1 MYIPQNCCKTQ
12 GLRKAYINSLTND
25 RHYSIKQIRNIDK
38 NLARTY
44 TNAKYYGGSL
54 KSFWNKVKKFG
65 KRVISSA
72 VNTTRQM
79 YKPAKWIIN
88 KLANSKT
95 AESVINGIGNA
106 VGSAV
111 GVPGLG
117 AIINTGLKSADT
129 ITDSIENIIKNIMD
143 KNPSLTI
150 QEIKNLI
157 NKVKTTTENVVN
169 STNISQE
176 EKDKVKENVNK
187 IYNKLP
193 DVIKSEGIKKVDEAA
208 GYLPVVDFSSLTEK
222 ELKGKGG
229 AIRREYRVI
238 KPILIAKHKELFNG
252 LPAYKAASVGS
263 VAGAIMK
270 PKIAS
275 KPKEKDGCSGR
286 VGLAGGNGGRV
297 GLSGGRVGLAGED
310 KTSKTNNSDLINKL
324 RAKLNK

>member
-1 MYIPQNCCKTQ
+1 MYIPQNSCKTQ

-65 KRVISSA
+65 KHIINSA
-72 VNTTRQM
+72 INTTRNM
-79 YKPAKWIIN
+79 YKPTKWIIN

-95 AESVINGIGNA
+95 AESVINGVGNA
-106 VGSAV
+106 VGAAV
-111 GVPGLG
+111 GVPALG
-117 AIINTGLKSADT
+117 TIINTGLKSADS
-129 ITDSIENIIKNIMD
+129 ISDSIENIIKNIMN

-150 QEIKNLI
+150 QEVKNLI

-169 STNISQE
+169 STNISQA
-176 EKDKVKENVNK
+176 EKDKVKENVDK

-193 DVIKSEGIKKVDEAA
+193 DVIKSEGFKKVDEAA
-208 GYLPVVDFSSLTEK
+208 GYLPVIDFKTIKER

-229 AIRREYRVI
+229 AIKKEFRVN
-238 KPILIAKHKELFNG
+238 KPLIITKYKELFKN
-252 LPAYKAASVGS
+252 LPNYNAKTVGT
-263 VAGAIMK
+263 VAGAIVDK
-270 PKIAS
+270 RLYKIAPNPNA
-275 KPKEKDGCSGR
+275 KAQSGR

-297 GLSGGRVGLAGED
+297 GLAGE
-310 KTSKTNNSDLINKL
+310 SKTNNSDLINKL

>member
-1 MYIPQNCCKTQ
+1 MYIPQNSCKTQ

-25 RHYSIKQIRNIDK
+25 RHYSIKQLRNIDK

-54 KSFWNKVKKFG
+54 KSFWNKVKRFG
-65 KRVISSA
+65 KHIINSA
-72 VNTTRQM
+72 INTTRNM

-95 AESVINGIGNA
+95 AESVINGVGNA
-106 VGSAV
+106 VGAAV

-117 AIINTGLKSADT
+117 AMINTGLKSADT
-129 ITDSIENIIKNIMD
+129 ISDSIENIIKNIMN
-143 KNPSLTI
+143 KNPNLTF
-150 QEIKNLI
+150 EEVKKLI

-193 DVIKSEGIKKVDEAA
+193 DVIKTEGFKKVDEAA

-229 AIRREYRVI
+229 AIKREYRVI
-238 KPILIAKHKELFNG
+238 KPILIARHKELFDG
-252 LPAYKAASVGS
+252 LPTYKAASVGS

-275 KPKEKDGCSGR
+275 KTKEKDECSGR

-297 GLSGGRVGLAGED
+297 NLSG
-310 KTSKTNNSDLINKL
+310 KTEKNMTSNSDLINKL

>member
-193 DVIKSEGIKKVDEAA
+193 DVIKSEGFKKVDEAA
-208 GYLPVVDFSSLTEK
+208 GYLPVVDFSTLKQK

-229 AIRREYRVI
+229 VIHPKYRVV
-238 KPILIAKHKELFNG
+238 KPMIITKYKELFKD
-252 LPAYKAASVGS
+252 LPAYKADSVGT
-263 VAGAIMK
+263 VAGAIVGK
-270 PKIAS
+270 KIAS
-275 KPKEKDGCSGR
+275 KPKDGCSGR

-310 KTSKTNNSDLINKL
+310 KVSKTNNSDLINKL

>member
-1 MYIPQNCCKTQ
+1 MYIPQNSCKTQ

-54 KSFWNKVKKFG
+54 KSFWNKVKRFG
-65 KRVISSA
+65 KHIINSA
-72 VNTTRQM
+72 INTTRNM

-95 AESVINGIGNA
+95 AESVINGVGNA
-106 VGSAV
+106 VGAAV

-117 AIINTGLKSADT
+117 AMINTGLKSADT
-129 ITDSIENIIKNIMD
+129 ISDSIENIIKNIMN
-143 KNPSLTI
+143 KNPNLTFD
-150 QEIKNLI
+150 EVKKLI

-169 STNISQE
+169 STNISQA

-193 DVIKSEGIKKVDEAA
+193 DVIKTEGFKKVDEAA
-208 GYLPVVDFSSLTEK
+208 GYLPVIDSSTLKEK

-229 AIRREYRVI
+229 AIKREYRVV
-238 KPILIAKHKELFNG
+238 KPIIITKYKELFKD
-252 LPAYKAASVGS
+252 LPTYKADSVGS
-263 VAGAIMK
+263 VAGAIYRGSR
-270 PKIAS
+270 KIAS
-275 KPKEKDGCSGR
+275 KPSEKDECGR

-297 GLSGGRVGLAGED
+297 NLSGKNE
-310 KTSKTNNSDLINKL
+310 KNMTNNSDLINKL

>member
-1 MYIPQNCCKTQ
+1 MYIPQNSCKTQ

-54 KSFWNKVKKFG
+54 KSFWNKVKRFG
-65 KRVISSA
+65 KHIINSA
-72 VNTTRQM
+72 INTTRNM

-95 AESVINGIGNA
+95 AESVINGVGNA
-106 VGSAV
+106 VGAAV

-117 AIINTGLKSADT
+117 AMINTGLKSADT
-129 ITDSIENIIKNIMD
+129 ISDSIENIIKNIMN
-143 KNPSLTI
+143 KNPNLTF
-150 QEIKNLI
+150 EEVKKLI

-193 DVIKSEGIKKVDEAA
+193 DVIKTEGFKKVDEAA

-229 AIRREYRVI
+229 AIKREYRVI
-238 KPILIAKHKELFNG
+238 KPILIARHKELFDG
-252 LPAYKAASVGS
+252 LPTYKAASVGS

-270 PKIAS
+270 PKITS
-275 KPKEKDGCSGR
+275 KPKEKDECSGR

-297 GLSGGRVGLAGED
+297 NLSG
-310 KTSKTNNSDLINKL
+310 KTEKNMTSNSDLINKL

>member
-1 MYIPQNCCKTQ
+1 
-12 GLRKAYINSLTND
+12 
-25 RHYSIKQIRNIDK
+25 
-38 NLARTY
+38 
-44 TNAKYYGGSL
+44 
-54 KSFWNKVKKFG
+54 
-65 KRVISSA
+65 
-72 VNTTRQM
+72 
-79 YKPAKWIIN
+79 
-88 KLANSKT
+88 
-95 AESVINGIGNA
+95 
-106 VGSAV
+106 
-111 GVPGLG
+111 
-117 AIINTGLKSADT
+117 
-129 ITDSIENIIKNIMD
+129 MD

-176 EKDKVKENVNK
+176 EKDKVKDNVNK

-193 DVIKSEGIKKVDEAA
+193 DVIKSEGFKKVDEAA

-275 KPKEKDGCSGR
+275 KSKDGCSGR

-297 GLSGGRVGLAGED
+297 GLAGED
-310 KTSKTNNSDLINKL
+310 KASKTNNSDLINKL